1 MAGDGDQIGHEAR
14 LRLPNLC
21 EAALSGGALLHA
33 GVHRR
38 ASKEV
43 RARGPFG
50 EGDGHCGRQ
59 IRPEVP
65 VEA

>member
-1 MAGDGDQIGHEAR
+1 VAGDGDQIGHEAR
-14 LRLPNLC
+14 LLDGGCLILVRLHYLEVLFC
-21 EAALSGGALLHA
+21 MQ
-33 GVHRR
+33 
-38 ASKEV
+38 V

>member
-1 MAGDGDQIGHEAR
+1 MATKSAMKQGCSTG
-14 LRLPNLC
+14 LPDPG